1 MRGLK
6 HRKALLISLGIYLTV
21 FAVSVNPPER
31 SVQATEAL
39 LENEDNLYL
48 YFLGGWLHI
57 GLGLDTLNELGEPE
71 GLIFWDFG
79 SRNHYSYKDEE
90 WVSGNKDWFGSIN
103 NLTLLQGTT
112 EGEMRSWDPTKRF
125 GMTLHEF
132 RQSNKIKVRIPITRI
147 QWQVLNDWLNEQTTT
162 FDEHHAYPD
171 NGLNIWF
178 NGGVDYNLFIYNCA
192 TFIAEGMFKAGI
204 LTEDNMP
211 KSFNQSDPVPSRW
224 LFPPSLMGHYATHPL
239 LSADMLKR
247 KIQQRQQHHECQ
259 QQLQTLGRSL
269 AGFVSGACSL
279 G

>member
-6 HRKALLISLGIYLTV
+6 HRKALLVSLGLYLTV

-39 LENEDNLYL
+39 LEDGDTLYL

-57 GLGLDTLNELGEPE
+57 GLGLDTLDANGQPE
-71 GLIFWDFG
+71 GMIFWDFG

-125 GMTLHEF
+125 GMTLDEF
-132 RQSNKIKVRIPITRI
+132 RRSSKIKVRIPITRT
-147 QWQVLNDWLNEQTTT
+147 QWQILNDWLHEQTVT
-162 FDEHHAYPD
+162 FDEHHSYPD
-171 NGLNIWF
+171 HGLNIWF
-178 NGGVDYNLFIYNCA
+178 NGGVNYNLFTYNCA
-192 TFIAEGMFKAGI
+192 TFIAQGMFKAGI
-204 LTEDNMP
+204 LTEDNVP
-211 KSFNQSDPVPSRW
+211 KSLDQDGPVPSRW
-224 LFPPSLMGHYATHPL
+224 LFPPRLMKHYATHPL
-239 LSADMLKR
+239 LTSEIIEH
-247 KIQQRQQHHECQ
+247 KIEMRREHHQCQ
-259 QQLQTLGRSL
+259 ERLQTLGRSL
-269 AGFVSGACSL
+269 AGFVTGACAL

>member
-39 LENEDNLYL
+39 LEDEDRLYL

-112 EGEMRSWDPTKRF
+112 EGEMRAWDPTKRF

-132 RQSNKIKVRIPITRI
+132 MQSNKIKVRIPITRI
-147 QWQVLNDWLNEQTTT
+147 QWQILNDWLREQTTA

-171 NGLNIWF
+171 HGLNIWF
-178 NGGVDYNLFIYNCA
+178 NGGVDYNLFLYNCA

-211 KSFNQSDPVPSRW
+211 KSFSKTDPVPSRW
-224 LFPPSLMGHYATHPL
+224 LSPPSLMKHYATHPL
-239 LSADMLKR
+239 MSADMLKR
-247 KIQQRQQHHECQ
+247 KIQYRQQHHQCQ
-259 QQLQTLGRSL
+259 KRLQIFGRSM
-269 AGFVSGACSL
+269 AGFVTGACAL